1 MPLFTYKA
9 TNSAGK
15 IFQGTLEAADEPAA
29 LTELDTLGY
38 IPIVMK
44 PAAGGKN
51 AATPGMFLGLPAFF
65 ANRARSRNVASFTQD
80 LATLLKAGLPIDA
93 ALKIL
98 IDTDTS
104 PFGDAIREILQ
115 TVQKGHYLSDALAR
129 RPELFNRFYVNMV
142 KAGETG
148 GVLDDVLGRLGEFLE
163 SSQELRDYVR
173 SAMLYPLF
181 LMGVG
186 TLSIITL
193 LTFVIPRFSVI
204 FQDMGTAIPTSARLL
219 LGVSGF
225 LQSWWWLLLV
235 GVIVLAAFFR
245 LHTAST
251 AGRTQLDRLK
261 LRLPLLGDLIRKQ
274 EIARFSRTLGTLL
287 HSNVPI
293 LQALELVREIIS
305 NQIIEES
312 LESVHRRVKEGGKL
326 ARALT
331 EIGFFP
337 PMAIQMITVGEET
350 GKLDQMLLRVA
361 DSYEKIVRDMVKKY
375 VGLLEPVMILGMG
388 VAIGGIVI
396 TMLMGIFSMND
407 LPF

>member
-1 MPLFTYKA
+1 MPFFTYKA
-9 TNSAGK
+9 TDASGK
-15 IFQGTLEAADEPAA
+15 IFKGTLEAADDQGA
-29 LTELDTLGY
+29 LDELDGLGY
-38 IPIVMK
+38 IPIAIK
-44 PAAGGKN
+44 PATGATSGG
-51 AATPGMFLGLPAFF
+51 APGIFAGLPALFTKT
-65 ANRARSRNVASFTQD
+65 RSRNVTSFTQD

-93 ALKIL
+93 ALQIL
-98 IDTDTS
+98 IDTETT
-104 PFGDAIREILQ
+104 PFGDALREILQ

-129 RPELFNRFYVNMV
+129 RPDLFNQFYVNMV

-148 GVLDDVLGRLGEFLE
+148 GVLEDVLERLGQFLE
-163 SSQELRDYVR
+163 SSQELRDYVK
-173 SAMLYPLF
+173 SAMLYPVF
-181 LMGVG
+181 LLGVG
-186 TLSIITL
+186 TLSIIVL

-204 FQDMGTAIPTSARLL
+204 FQDMGTAIPMAARLL
-219 LGVSGF
+219 LAVSGF
-225 LQSWWWLLLV
+225 LQSWWWLMLA
-235 GVIVLAAFFR
+235 GVIVLATAIR
-245 LHTAST
+245 LHTTSGP
-251 AGRTQLDRLK
+251 GRDQLDRLK
-261 LRLPLLGDLIRKQ
+261 LRLPLVGDLIKKQ

-305 NQIIEES
+305 NQVIAEA
-312 LESVHRRVKEGGKL
+312 LETVQRRVKEGGKL
-326 ARALT
+326 ARAMT

-361 DSYEKIVRDMVKKY
+361 DSYEKIVRNMVKKY

-388 VAIGGIVI
+388 VMIGGIVI

>member
-1 MPLFTYKA
+1 MPFFTYKA
-9 TNSAGK
+9 TDSAGK
-15 IFQGTLEAADEPAA
+15 IFKGVLEAADDKSA
-29 LTELDTLGY
+29 LDELDGLGY
-38 IPIVMK
+38 IPIAIK
-44 PAAGGKN
+44 PATGGKSGG
-51 AATPGMFLGLPAFF
+51 ASGIFVSLPALFS
-65 ANRARSRNVASFTQD
+65 RARSRDVASFTQD

-93 ALKIL
+93 ALQIL
-98 IDTDTS
+98 IDTDTT
-104 PFGDAIREILQ
+104 PFGDTVREVLH

-129 RPELFNRFYVNMV
+129 HPELFNQFYVNMV

-163 SSQELRDYVR
+163 SSQELRDYVK
-173 SAMLYPLF
+173 SAMLYPVF
-181 LMGVG
+181 LLGVG
-186 TLSIITL
+186 TLSIIVL

-204 FQDMGTAIPTSARLL
+204 FQDMGTAIPASARLL
-219 LGVSGF
+219 LAVSGF
-225 LQSWWWLLLV
+225 LQSWWWLLLG
-235 GVIVLAAFFR
+235 GVVVLAAAFR
-245 LHTAST
+245 FHTTSGP
-251 AGRTQLDRLK
+251 GRTQLDRLK
-261 LRLPLLGDLIRKQ
+261 LRLPLLGDLIKKQ

-305 NQIIEES
+305 NQIIAES
-312 LESVHRRVKEGGKL
+312 LETVHRRVKEGGKL
-326 ARALT
+326 ARSMT

-361 DSYEKIVRDMVKKY
+361 DSYEKIVRSMVKKY

-388 VAIGGIVI
+388 VMIGGIVI

>member
-1 MPLFTYKA
+1 MPFFTYKA
-9 TNSAGK
+9 TDASGK
-15 IFQGTLEAADEPAA
+15 IFKGTLEAADDQGA
-29 LTELDTLGY
+29 LDELDGLGY
-38 IPIVMK
+38 IPIAIK
-44 PAAGGKN
+44 PATGATSGG
-51 AATPGMFLGLPAFF
+51 APGIFAGLPALFTKT
-65 ANRARSRNVASFTQD
+65 RSRNVTSFTQD

-93 ALKIL
+93 ALQIL
-98 IDTDTS
+98 IDTETT
-104 PFGDAIREILQ
+104 PFGDALREVLQ

-129 RPELFNRFYVNMV
+129 RPDLFNQFYVNMV

-148 GVLDDVLGRLGEFLE
+148 GVLEDVLERLGQFLE
-163 SSQELRDYVR
+163 SSQELRDYVK

-181 LMGVG
+181 LLGVG
-186 TLSIITL
+186 TLSIIVL

-204 FQDMGTAIPTSARLL
+204 FQDMGTAIPMAARLL
-219 LGVSGF
+219 LAVSGF
-225 LQSWWWLLLV
+225 LQSWWWLMLA
-235 GVIVLAAFFR
+235 GVIVLATAIR
-245 LHTAST
+245 LHTTSGP
-251 AGRTQLDRLK
+251 GRDQLDRLK
-261 LRLPLLGDLIRKQ
+261 LRLPLVGDLIKKQ

-305 NQIIEES
+305 NQVIAEA
-312 LESVHRRVKEGGKL
+312 LETVQRRVKEGGKL
-326 ARALT
+326 ARAMA

-361 DSYEKIVRDMVKKY
+361 DSYEKIVRNMVKKY

-388 VAIGGIVI
+388 VMIGGIVI

>member
-1 MPLFTYKA
+1 MPFFTYKA
-9 TNSAGK
+9 TDASGK
-15 IFQGTLEAADEPAA
+15 IFKGTLEAADDQGA
-29 LTELDTLGY
+29 LDELDGLGY
-38 IPIVMK
+38 IPIAIK
-44 PAAGGKN
+44 PATGATSGG
-51 AATPGMFLGLPAFF
+51 APGIFAGLPALFTKT
-65 ANRARSRNVASFTQD
+65 RSRNVTSFTQD

-93 ALKIL
+93 ALQIL
-98 IDTDTS
+98 IDTETT
-104 PFGDAIREILQ
+104 PFGDALREVLQ

-129 RPELFNRFYVNMV
+129 RPDLFNQFYVNMV

-148 GVLDDVLGRLGEFLE
+148 GVLEDVLERLGQFLE
-163 SSQELRDYVR
+163 SSQELRDYVK
-173 SAMLYPLF
+173 SAMLYPVF
-181 LMGVG
+181 LLGVG
-186 TLSIITL
+186 TLSIIVL

-204 FQDMGTAIPTSARLL
+204 FQDMGTAIPMAARLL
-219 LGVSGF
+219 LAVSGF
-225 LQSWWWLLLV
+225 LQSWWWLMLA
-235 GVIVLAAFFR
+235 GVIVLATAIR
-245 LHTAST
+245 LHTTSGP
-251 AGRTQLDRLK
+251 GRDQLDRLK
-261 LRLPLLGDLIRKQ
+261 LRLPLVGDLIKKQ

-305 NQIIEES
+305 NQVIAEA
-312 LESVHRRVKEGGKL
+312 LETVQRRVKEGGKL
-326 ARALT
+326 ARAMV

-361 DSYEKIVRDMVKKY
+361 DSYEKIVRNMVKKY

-388 VAIGGIVI
+388 VMIGGIVI